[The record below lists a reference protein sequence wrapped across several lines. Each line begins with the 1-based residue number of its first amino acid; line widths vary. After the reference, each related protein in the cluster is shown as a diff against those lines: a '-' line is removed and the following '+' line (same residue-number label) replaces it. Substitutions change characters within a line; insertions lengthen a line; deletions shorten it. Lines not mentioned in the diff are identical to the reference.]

1 MKKTIKFEQAIE
13 KVTEFIIGKKTF
25 VSVLDDV
32 RARAPR
38 WTPSSEFGARKP
50 KRKYKR
56 KKK

>member
-32 RARAPR
+32 RDWA
-38 WTPSSEFGARKP
+38 PSSEFGARKP

>member
-1 MKKTIKFEQAIE
+1 VKKTTKFEQAIE

-25 VSVLDDV
+25 VSVLDDDDYWG
-32 RARAPR
+32 RIYAPE
-38 WTPSSEFGARKP
+38 SEFGVQKP